1 LLAAR
6 VELIGVKVDA
16 GASGIVVRRR
26 IGRDAQ
32 HVGDMLDDFLPDR
45 SDLGQGPIERR

>member
-1 LLAAR
+1 
-6 VELIGVKVDA
+6 VIGVEVDT
-16 GASGIVVRRR
+16 GASGNVARRR

-32 HVGDMLDDFLPDR
+32 HVGDMPEDFLPDR